1 MGASLS
7 NMFLL
12 KSNLQT
18 LLPNHCQ
25 RHSSLSFVLL
35 SLVGNHLTSA
45 EGVWDLSCL
54 RHHIYLLGLAGVN
67 LLSIFY
73 GSLLLLPS
81 SSFLPECELVVSP
94 SQTTTVSLL
103 SLLYVITSSERT
115 LSSPMTTVTCM
126 ARSFSESCPL
136 QLIIFVQK

>member
-1 MGASLS
+1 MRPRSYASSSVIIKEHVSLSTCQRFDLVQNTSTQNYTISEIMSRMGASLS

-18 LLPNHCQ
+18 LLLNHCR

-35 SLVGNHLTSA
+35 SLAGNHLTSA
-45 EGVWDLSCL
+45 EGVWDLLCL
-54 RHHIYLLGLAGVN
+54 RHHIYLLGLADVN

-81 SSFLPECELVVSP
+81 SSFLPECELS
-94 SQTTTVSLL
+94 
-103 SLLYVITSSERT
+103 
-115 LSSPMTTVTCM
+115 
-126 ARSFSESCPL
+126 
-136 QLIIFVQK
+136 